1 MIWITKR
8 VRPKKYSS
16 WRQSLEAK
24 NRVEKFIVSN
34 PCFEIWYEKLHNVMG
49 RINYIGSEAKQE
61 HLYATYETQ
70 PREYWI
76 ALAKENRDDFFRSG
90 TEGTCIE
97 AREFIIALPE
107 VYYKEG
113 IDPNEL
119 LRYFVESFRKE
130 YGAECFA
137 ALHHNH
143 DMTNYHI
150 HLIYSERDKLEKP
163 VKKIASR
170 NMFFDPD
177 GRHLR
182 TKKEATIDG
191 ELIPGY
197 TMVPKGEVYEQHL
210 FDKKKPIFKQ
220 KTFTEQ
226 AKQFFTDKINQPL
239 REDLQLQMFPKNS
252 PYLATKKIGK
262 NNPKAK
268 EIRETNALRK
278 KWNNQVDVAIRR
290 GAPRDSLMTVKQELI
305 SRPAAESIKES
316 GGEKEPD
323 KYNSILSRAISII
336 AEMCR
341 ILARESSDTWA
352 EAWGQALT
360 KLMELAA
367 ERVIPGRTGVRK
379 EQERSR

>member
-1 MIWITKR
+1 
-8 VRPKKYSS
+8 
-16 WRQSLEAK
+16 
-24 NRVEKFIVSN
+24 
-34 PCFEIWYEKLHNVMG
+34 MG
-49 RINYIGSEAKQE
+49 RISYISSEAKQE

-70 PREYWI
+70 PREYWRE
-76 ALAKENRDDFFRSG
+76 LAKENRDDFFRSG
-90 TEGTCIE
+90 TDGTCIE

-119 LRYFVESFRKE
+119 LRYFAEEFKKE
-130 YGAECFA
+130 YGAECVA

-150 HLIYSERDKLEKP
+150 HLIYSERDKLDEP

-191 ELIPGY
+191 ELMPGY

-220 KTFTEQ
+220 KNFTEQ
-226 AKQFFTDKINQPL
+226 AKRFFTDLMNEPL

-252 PYLATKKIGK
+252 PYLTTKKIGK

-268 EIRETNALRK
+268 EIRENNKLRK
-278 KWNNQVDVAIRR
+278 RWNDQVDHAVRY
-290 GAPRDSLMTVKQELI
+290 GAPKESLMTVKRELI
-305 SRPAAESIKES
+305 TKPVKES
-316 GGEKEPD
+316 AECLENNDPSAFRD
-323 KYNSILSRAISII
+323 ILTKAILILTRMLRELDHYSR
-336 AEMCR
+336 E
-341 ILARESSDTWA
+341 TWA
-352 EAWGQALT
+352 SVWGDALM
-360 KLMELAA
+360 KFMDYCA
-367 ERVIPGRTGVRK
+367 EIITDKTIVKGKKHQLLR
-379 EQERSR
+379 

>member
-1 MIWITKR
+1 MKR
-8 VRPKKYSS
+8 VSYIRH
-16 WRQSLEAK
+16 
-24 NRVEKFIVSN
+24 
-34 PCFEIWYEKLHNVMG
+34 EKLHNVMG
-49 RINYIGSEAKQE
+49 RISYISSEAKQE

-70 PREYWI
+70 TREYWR

-90 TEGTCIE
+90 TDGTCIE

-113 IDPNEL
+113 VDPNEL
-119 LRYFVESFRKE
+119 LRYFVDSFRKE
-130 YGAECFA
+130 YGAECIA

-150 HLIYSERDKLEKP
+150 HLIYSERDKLDEP

-170 NMFFDPD
+170 NMYFDPN

-191 ELIPGY
+191 KLMPRY

-239 REDLQLQMFPKNS
+239 REDQKLQMFPKNS

-278 KWNNQVDVAIRR
+278 KWNSQVDTAIRR
-290 GAPRDSLMTVKQELI
+290 GAPKDSLMTVKQELI
-305 SRPAAESIKES
+305 SKPAAKSIKES
-316 GGEKEPD
+316 GEKSDPA
-323 KYNSILSRAISII
+323 KYNSILVRAIATIT
-336 AEMCR
+336 EMCR
-341 ILARESSDTWA
+341 ILSGRSKETWA
-352 EAWGQALT
+352 KAWGEAID
-360 KLMELAA
+360 KLLQLAIDRIGSRKGISEINYKNREKQNL
-367 ERVIPGRTGVRK
+367 ER
-379 EQERSR
+379 

>member
-1 MIWITKR
+1 MKR
-8 VRPKKYSS
+8 VSYIRH
-16 WRQSLEAK
+16 
-24 NRVEKFIVSN
+24 
-34 PCFEIWYEKLHNVMG
+34 EKLHNVMG
-49 RINYIGSEAKQE
+49 RISYISSEAKQE

-70 PREYWI
+70 TREYWR

-113 IDPNEL
+113 VDPNEL
-119 LRYFVESFRKE
+119 LRYFVESFKKE
-130 YGAECFA
+130 YGVECVA

-150 HLIYSERDKLEKP
+150 HLIYSEREKLEEP

-191 ELIPGY
+191 ELMPGY

-220 KTFTEQ
+220 KSFTEQ
-226 AKQFFTDKINQPL
+226 AKAFFTDKINQPL
-239 REDLQLQMFPKNS
+239 REDQQLQMFPKNS

-278 KWNNQVDVAIRR
+278 KWNSQVDVAIRR
-290 GAPRDSLMTVKQELI
+290 GAPRESLMTVKNELI
-305 SRPAAESIKES
+305 SKPAAESIKES
-316 GGEKEPD
+316 GGKSDPR
-323 KYNSILSRAISII
+323 KYNSILAKAIAII
-336 AEMCR
+336 TEMCR
-341 ILARESSDTWA
+341 ILSREGRETWT
-352 EAWGQALT
+352 EVWGQALT
-360 KLMELAA
+360 KLMDLAIESLGSRTHVIKKETR
-367 ERVIPGRTGVRK
+367 ER
-379 EQERSR
+379 

>member
-1 MIWITKR
+1 
-8 VRPKKYSS
+8 
-16 WRQSLEAK
+16 
-24 NRVEKFIVSN
+24 
-34 PCFEIWYEKLHNVMG
+34 MG
-49 RINYIGSEAKQE
+49 RISYISSEAKQE

-70 PREYWI
+70 PREYWRE
-76 ALAKENRDDFFRSG
+76 LAKENRDDFFRSG
-90 TEGTCIE
+90 TDGTCIE

-119 LRYFVESFRKE
+119 LRYFVDSFKKE
-130 YGAECFA
+130 YGAECAA

-150 HLIYSERDKLEKP
+150 HLIYSERDKLDEP

-191 ELIPGY
+191 ELMPGY

-220 KTFTEQ
+220 KNFTEQ
-226 AKQFFTDKINQPL
+226 AKRFFTDLMNEPL

-252 PYLATKKIGK
+252 PYLTTKKIGK

-268 EIRETNALRK
+268 EIRENNKLRK
-278 KWNNQVDVAIRR
+278 RWNDQVDHAVRY
-290 GAPRDSLMTVKQELI
+290 GAPKESLMTVKRELI
-305 SRPAAESIKES
+305 TKPVKES
-316 GGEKEPD
+316 AECLENNDPSAFRD
-323 KYNSILSRAISII
+323 ILTKAILILTRMLRELDHYSR
-336 AEMCR
+336 E
-341 ILARESSDTWA
+341 TWA
-352 EAWGQALT
+352 SVWGDALM
-360 KLMELAA
+360 KFMDYCA
-367 ERVIPGRTGVRK
+367 EIITDKTIVKGKKHQLLR
-379 EQERSR
+379 